1 MYLIRGLKNLSL
13 FNERFSEEQLVVTIG
28 NFDGLHQGHK
38 KIIQEMK
45 NISLNSSAKTM
56 VIFTE
61 PHAKEFFSMDKDI
74 MEQPAR
80 ISPWRD
86 KFKNLENENI
96 DFAFFLKFNKSLQ
109 TMSPE
114 IFIEKVL
121 GSLNISNLMIGDDFR
136 FGQDRKGDFLM
147 LKDWSKSQG
156 ISLSKLPTYSIDSR
170 RVSSTWIRETLS
182 LSDFSTA
189 KKLLGRP
196 YSFEGKV
203 VHGNR
208 LGRSI
213 GFPTANIWLPKNNL
227 PIKGVFSVKISIDMS
242 EFDGIANIG
251 IRPTVGGTSPVLEV
265 NIFDFKKEIYGKRI
279 KVEFVKK
286 IRDEKKFDSLDDLKK
301 QIAKDVNTAKEQLLD
316 EKN

>member
-28 NFDGLHQGHK
+28 NFDGLHKGHK

-56 VIFTE
+56 LIFTE
-61 PHAKEFFSMDKDI
+61 PHAKEFFSMDKNI

-156 ISLSKLPTYSIDSR
+156 ISLSKLPTFSIDNR

-182 LSDFSTA
+182 VSDFSTT

-227 PIKGVFSVKISIDMS
+227 PIKGVFSVKISIDVS
-242 EFDGIANIG
+242 EFEGIANIG

>member
-45 NISLNSSAKTM
+45 NISKNSSAKTM

-156 ISLSKLPTYSIDSR
+156 ISLSKLPTYSIDNR

-242 EFDGIANIG
+242 EFEGIANIG

>member
-13 FNERFSEEQLVVTIG
+13 FNVRFSEEQLVVTIG
-28 NFDGLHQGHK
+28 NFDGFHQGHK
-38 KIIQEMK
+38 KSIQEMK
-45 NISLNSSAKTM
+45 KISQTSSAKTM

-156 ISLSKLPTYSIDSR
+156 ISLSKLPTFSIDNR

-182 LSDFSTA
+182 VSDFSTT

-227 PIKGVFSVKISIDMS
+227 PIKGVFSVKISIDVS
-242 EFDGIANIG
+242 EFEGIANIG

>member
-28 NFDGLHQGHK
+28 NFDGLHKGHK

-61 PHAKEFFSMDKDI
+61 PHAKEFFSMDKNI

-156 ISLSKLPTYSIDSR
+156 ISLSKLPTFSIDNR

-182 LSDFSTA
+182 VSDFSTT
-189 KKLLGRP
+189 KRLLGRP

-227 PIKGVFSVKISIDMS
+227 PIKGVFSVKISIDVS
-242 EFDGIANIG
+242 EFEGIANIG

>member
-13 FNERFSEEQLVVTIG
+13 FNVRFSEEQLVVTIG
-28 NFDGLHQGHK
+28 NFDGFHQGHK

-45 NISLNSSAKTM
+45 KISQTSSAKTM

-156 ISLSKLPTYSIDSR
+156 ISLSKLPTFSIDNR

-182 LSDFSTA
+182 VSDFSTT

-227 PIKGVFSVKISIDMS
+227 PIKGVFSVKISIDVS
-242 EFDGIANIG
+242 EFEGIANIG

-265 NIFDFKKEIYGKRI
+265 NIFDFKKEIYGKRL

-286 IRDEKKFDSLDDLKK
+286 IRDEKKFDSLEDLKK

>member
-28 NFDGLHQGHK
+28 NFDGLHKGHK

-156 ISLSKLPTYSIDSR
+156 ISLSKLPTYSIDNR

-242 EFDGIANIG
+242 EFEGIANIG

>member
-28 NFDGLHQGHK
+28 NFDGLHKGHK

-61 PHAKEFFSMDKDI
+61 PHAKEFFSMDKNI

-136 FGQDRKGDFLM
+136 FGQDRKGDFVM
-147 LKDWSKSQG
+147 LKDWSKSEG
-156 ISLSKLPTYSIDSR
+156 ISLSKLPTFSIDNR

-182 LSDFSTA
+182 LSDFSTT

-227 PIKGVFSVKISIDMS
+227 PIKGVFSVKISIDVS
-242 EFDGIANIG
+242 EFEGIANIG

>member
-13 FNERFSEEQLVVTIG
+13 FNERFSEEKLVVTIG

-38 KIIQEMK
+38 KIIREMK
-45 NISLNSSAKTM
+45 SISQNSSAKTM

-61 PHAKEFFSMDKDI
+61 PHAKEFFSMDKNI
-74 MEQPAR
+74 LEQPAR

-121 GSLNISNLMIGDDFR
+121 GSLNITNLMIGDDFR
-136 FGQDRKGDFLM
+136 FGQNRKGDFLM
-147 LKDWSKSQG
+147 LKEWSRSKG
-156 ISLSKLPTYSIDSR
+156 ISLSKLPTFSINNH

-182 LSDFSTA
+182 LSDFSLA

-242 EFDGIANIG
+242 EFEGIANIG

-301 QIAKDVNTAKEQLLD
+301 QIAKDVNTAKEQLLN

>member
-13 FNERFSEEQLVVTIG
+13 FNERFSEEKLVVTIG

-38 KIIQEMK
+38 KIIREMK
-45 NISLNSSAKTM
+45 SISQNSSAKTM

-61 PHAKEFFSMDKDI
+61 PHAKEFFSMDKNI
-74 MEQPAR
+74 LEQPAR

-121 GSLNISNLMIGDDFR
+121 GSLNITNLMIGDDFR
-136 FGQDRKGDFLM
+136 FGQNRKGDFLM
-147 LKDWSKSQG
+147 LKEWSRSKG
-156 ISLSKLPTYSIDSR
+156 ISLSKLPTFSINNH

-182 LSDFSTA
+182 LSDFSLA

-242 EFDGIANIG
+242 EFEGIANIG

>member
-45 NISLNSSAKTM
+45 NISKNSSAKTM

-156 ISLSKLPTYSIDSR
+156 ISLSKLPTFSIDNR

-182 LSDFSTA
+182 LSDFSTT

-242 EFDGIANIG
+242 EFEGIANIG

-301 QIAKDVNTAKEQLLD
+301 QIAKDVNTAKQQLFD

>member
-1 MYLIRGLKNLSL
+1 MYLIRGLKNLPL

-28 NFDGLHQGHK
+28 NFDGLNQGHK

-45 NISLNSSAKTM
+45 KISQNSSAKTM

-121 GSLNISNLMIGDDFR
+121 GPLNISNLMIGDDFR

-147 LKDWSKSQG
+147 LKDWSESQG
-156 ISLSKLPTYSIDSR
+156 ISLSKLPTFSIDNR

-182 LSDFSTA
+182 LSDFSTT

-227 PIKGVFSVKISIDMS
+227 PIKGVFSVKISIDVS
-242 EFDGIANIG
+242 EFEGIANIG

>member
-45 NISLNSSAKTM
+45 NISKNSSAKTM

-156 ISLSKLPTYSIDSR
+156 ISLSKLPTYSIDNR

>member
-13 FNERFSEEQLVVTIG
+13 FNERFSEEKLVVTIG

-45 NISLNSSAKTM
+45 SISQNSSAKTM

-74 MEQPAR
+74 MEQPSR

-86 KFKNLENENI
+86 KFKNLEKENI

-109 TMSPE
+109 TMSPD

-121 GSLNISNLMIGDDFR
+121 GSLNICNLMIGDDFR
-136 FGQDRKGDFLM
+136 FGQDRKGDYLM
-147 LKDWSKSQG
+147 LQEWSKSQG
-156 ISLSKLPTYSIDSR
+156 ISLSKLPTFSIDSR
-170 RVSSTWIRETLS
+170 RVSSTWIREILS
-182 LSDFSTA
+182 LSNFSLA

-242 EFDGIANIG
+242 EFGGIANIG

-279 KVEFVKK
+279 KVEFIKK
-286 IRDEKKFDSLDDLKK
+286 IRDEKKFDSLEDLKI
-301 QIAKDVNTAKEQLLD
+301 QIAKDVNTAKKQLLD

>member
-13 FNERFSEEQLVVTIG
+13 FNKRFSEEQLVVTIG

-45 NISLNSSAKTM
+45 KISQNSSAKTM

-61 PHAKEFFSMDKDI
+61 PHAKEFFSMDKNI

-121 GSLNISNLMIGDDFR
+121 GPLNISNLMIGDDFR
-136 FGQDRKGDFLM
+136 FGQDRKGDFVM

-156 ISLSKLPTYSIDSR
+156 ISLSKLPTFSIDNR

-182 LSDFSTA
+182 VSDFSTT

-227 PIKGVFSVKISIDMS
+227 PIKGVFSVKISIDVS
-242 EFDGIANIG
+242 EFEGIANIG

-286 IRDEKKFDSLDDLKK
+286 IRDEKKFESLDDLKK
-301 QIAKDVNTAKEQLLD
+301 QIVKDVNTAKEQLLD

>member
-45 NISLNSSAKTM
+45 NISKNSSAKTM

-121 GSLNISNLMIGDDFR
+121 GSLNIINLMIGDDFR

-156 ISLSKLPTYSIDSR
+156 ISLSKLPTFSIENR
-170 RVSSTWIRETLS
+170 RISSTWIRETLS
-182 LSDFSTA
+182 LSDFSTT
-189 KKLLGRP
+189 KKVLGRP
-196 YSFEGKV
+196 YPFEGKV

-227 PIKGVFSVKISIDMS
+227 PIRGVFSVKISIDMS
-242 EFDGIANIG
+242 EFEGIANIG

-265 NIFDFKKEIYGKRI
+265 NIFDFKKEIYGKRL

>member
-28 NFDGLHQGHK
+28 NFDGLHKGHK

-61 PHAKEFFSMDKDI
+61 PHAKEFFSMDKNI

-156 ISLSKLPTYSIDSR
+156 ISLSKLPTFSIDNR

-182 LSDFSTA
+182 LSDFSTT

-227 PIKGVFSVKISIDMS
+227 PIKGVFSVKISIDVS
-242 EFDGIANIG
+242 EFEGIANIG

>member
-13 FNERFSEEQLVVTIG
+13 FNKRFSEEQLVVTIG
-28 NFDGLHQGHK
+28 NFDGLHKGHK

-61 PHAKEFFSMDKDI
+61 PHAKEFFSMDKNI

-121 GSLNISNLMIGDDFR
+121 GPLNISNLMIGDDFR

-156 ISLSKLPTYSIDSR
+156 ISLSKLPTFSIDNR

-182 LSDFSTA
+182 LSDFSTT

-227 PIKGVFSVKISIDMS
+227 PIKGVFSVKISIDVS
-242 EFDGIANIG
+242 EFEGIANIG

>member
-13 FNERFSEEQLVVTIG
+13 FNERHSDEKLVVTIG

-45 NISLNSSAKTM
+45 NISQNSGAKTM

-80 ISPWRD
+80 ISPWRE
-86 KFKNLENENI
+86 KFKNLENEKI

-109 TMSPE
+109 TMNPE

-156 ISLSKLPTYSIDSR
+156 ISFSKLPTFSIDNR
-170 RVSSTWIRETLS
+170 RISSTWIRETLS
-182 LSDFSTA
+182 LSDFSLA
-189 KKLLGRP
+189 KKLLARP

-227 PIKGVFSVKISIDMS
+227 PIRGVFSVKISIDMS
-242 EFDGIANIG
+242 EFKGIANIG

-265 NIFDFKKEIYGKRI
+265 NIFDFKKEI
-279 KVEFVKK
+279 
-286 IRDEKKFDSLDDLKK
+286 
-301 QIAKDVNTAKEQLLD
+301 
-316 EKN
+316 

>member
-45 NISLNSSAKTM
+45 NISKNSGAKTM

-61 PHAKEFFSMDKDI
+61 PHAKEFFSMDKNI
-74 MEQPAR
+74 MDQPAR

-121 GSLNISNLMIGDDFR
+121 GPLNISNLMIGDDFR

-156 ISLSKLPTYSIDSR
+156 ISLSKLPTFSIDNR

-182 LSDFSTA
+182 LSDFSTT

-227 PIKGVFSVKISIDMS
+227 PIKGVFSVKISIDVS
-242 EFDGIANIG
+242 EFEGIANIG

>member
-45 NISLNSSAKTM
+45 NISKNSSAKTM

-156 ISLSKLPTYSIDSR
+156 ISLSKLPTYSIDNR

-242 EFDGIANIG
+242 EFEGIANIG

-301 QIAKDVNTAKEQLLD
+301 QIAKDVNTAKKQLLD
-316 EKN
+316 EEN

>member
-13 FNERFSEEQLVVTIG
+13 FNERFSEENLVVTIG

-38 KIIQEMK
+38 KIIREMK
-45 NISLNSSAKTM
+45 SISQNSSAKTM

-61 PHAKEFFSMDKDI
+61 PHAKEFFSMDKNI

-121 GSLNISNLMIGDDFR
+121 GSLNITNLMIGDDFR
-136 FGQDRKGDFLM
+136 FGQNRKGDFLM
-147 LKDWSKSQG
+147 LKEWSRSQG
-156 ISLSKLPTYSIDSR
+156 ISLSKLPTFSINNH

-182 LSDFSTA
+182 LSDFSLA

-242 EFDGIANIG
+242 EFEGIANIG

>member
-13 FNERFSEEQLVVTIG
+13 FNVRFSEEQLVVTIG
-28 NFDGLHQGHK
+28 NFDGFHQGHK

-45 NISLNSSAKTM
+45 KISQTSSAKTM

-156 ISLSKLPTYSIDSR
+156 ISLSKLPTFSIDNR

-182 LSDFSTA
+182 VSDFSTT

-227 PIKGVFSVKISIDMS
+227 PIKGVFSVKISIDVS
-242 EFDGIANIG
+242 EFEGIANIG

>member
-28 NFDGLHQGHK
+28 NFDGLHKGHK

-61 PHAKEFFSMDKDI
+61 PHAKEFFSMDKNI

-121 GSLNISNLMIGDDFR
+121 GPLNISNLMIGDDFR

-156 ISLSKLPTYSIDSR
+156 ISLSKLPTFSIDNR

-182 LSDFSTA
+182 LSDFSTT

-227 PIKGVFSVKISIDMS
+227 PIKGVFSVKISIDVS
-242 EFDGIANIG
+242 EFEGIANIG

-301 QIAKDVNTAKEQLLD
+301 QIAKDVNIAKEQLLD

>member
-13 FNERFSEEQLVVTIG
+13 FNERFSEEKLVVTIG

-45 NISLNSSAKTM
+45 SISQNSSAKTM

-61 PHAKEFFSMDKDI
+61 PHAKEFFSMDKNI
-74 MEQPAR
+74 LEQPAR

-121 GSLNISNLMIGDDFR
+121 GPLNISNLMIGDDFR

-156 ISLSKLPTYSIDSR
+156 ISLSKLPTFSIDNR

-182 LSDFSTA
+182 LSDFSTT

-227 PIKGVFSVKISIDMS
+227 PIKGVFSVKISIDVS
-242 EFDGIANIG
+242 EFEGIANIG

>member
-1 MYLIRGLKNLSL
+1 
-13 FNERFSEEQLVVTIG
+13 
-28 NFDGLHQGHK
+28 
-38 KIIQEMK
+38 
-45 NISLNSSAKTM
+45 
-56 VIFTE
+56 
-61 PHAKEFFSMDKDI
+61 MDKDI

-86 KFKNLENENI
+86 KFKKLENENI

-121 GSLNISNLMIGDDFR
+121 GSLNISNLMVGDDFR

-156 ISLSKLPTYSIDSR
+156 ISLSKLPTFSIDSR
-170 RVSSTWIRETLS
+170 RVSSTWVREILS
-182 LSDFSTA
+182 LSNFSLA

-242 EFDGIANIG
+242 EFEGIANIG

-286 IRDEKKFDSLDDLKK
+286 IRDEKKFENLDDLKK

>member
-1 MYLIRGLKNLSL
+1 
-13 FNERFSEEQLVVTIG
+13 
-28 NFDGLHQGHK
+28 
-38 KIIQEMK
+38 MK
-45 NISLNSSAKTM
+45 NISQNSNAKTM

-147 LKDWSKSQG
+147 LKDWSKLQG
-156 ISLSKLPTYSIDSR
+156 ISLSKLPTFSIDNR
-170 RVSSTWIRETLS
+170 RVSSSWIREALS
-182 LSDFSTA
+182 LGDFSLA

-242 EFDGIANIG
+242 EFKGIANIG

>member
-45 NISLNSSAKTM
+45 NISKNSSAKTM

-61 PHAKEFFSMDKDI
+61 PHAKEFFSMDKNI

-121 GSLNISNLMIGDDFR
+121 GPLNISNLMIGDDFR

-156 ISLSKLPTYSIDSR
+156 ISLSKLPTFSIDNR

-182 LSDFSTA
+182 LSDFSTT

-213 GFPTANIWLPKNNL
+213 GFPTANLWLPKNNL
-227 PIKGVFSVKISIDMS
+227 PIKGVFSVKISIDVS
-242 EFDGIANIG
+242 EFEGIANIG
-251 IRPTVGGTSPVLEV
+251 IRPTVGGTFPVLEV
-265 NIFDFKKEIYGKRI
+265 NIFDFKNEIYGKRI

-286 IRDEKKFDSLDDLKK
+286 IRDEKKFESLDDLKK

>member
-1 MYLIRGLKNLSL
+1 MYLLRGLNNLSL
-13 FNERFSEEQLVVTIG
+13 FNERFSEEKLVVTIG

-45 NISLNSSAKTM
+45 NISRDSSAKTM

-109 TMSPE
+109 TMNPE
-114 IFIEKVL
+114 IFIERVL

-136 FGQDRKGDFLM
+136 FGQDRKGDFSM
-147 LKDWSKSQG
+147 LSNWSKSKD
-156 ISLSKLPTYSIDSR
+156 ISLSKLPTFSIDNR
-170 RVSSTWIRETLS
+170 RVSSTWVRETLS
-182 LSDFSTA
+182 SSDFSLA
-189 KKLLGRP
+189 KNLLGRP

-208 LGRSI
+208 LGRLI

-227 PIKGVFSVKISIDMS
+227 PIKGVFSVKISLDMS
-242 EFDGIANIG
+242 EFYGIANIG

-301 QIAKDVNTAKEQLLD
+301 QITKDINTAKEQLLN

>member
-45 NISLNSSAKTM
+45 NISKNPSAKTM

-61 PHAKEFFSMDKDI
+61 PHAKEFFSMDKNI

-156 ISLSKLPTYSIDSR
+156 ISLSKLPTYSIDNR

-242 EFDGIANIG
+242 EFEGIANIG

>member
-45 NISLNSSAKTM
+45 NISKNSSAKTM

-96 DFAFFLKFNKSLQ
+96 DFAFFLKFNKFLQ

-121 GSLNISNLMIGDDFR
+121 GSLNIINLMIGDDFR

-147 LKDWSKSQG
+147 LKDWSESQG
-156 ISLSKLPTYSIDSR
+156 ISLSKLPTFSIDNR
-170 RVSSTWIRETLS
+170 RISSTWIRETLS
-182 LSDFSTA
+182 LSDFSTT

-196 YSFEGKV
+196 YTFEGKV

-227 PIKGVFSVKISIDMS
+227 PIRGVFSVKISIDMS
-242 EFDGIANIG
+242 EFKGIANIG

-265 NIFDFKKEIYGKRI
+265 NIFDFKKEIYGKRL

>member
-13 FNERFSEEQLVVTIG
+13 FNERFSEEKLVVTIG

-45 NISLNSSAKTM
+45 NISQNAKAKTM

-86 KFKNLENENI
+86 KFKNLEKENI
-96 DFAFFLKFNKSLQ
+96 DFAFFLKFNKFLQ

-147 LKDWSKSQG
+147 LKDWTKSQD
-156 ISLSKLPTYSIDSR
+156 ISLSKLPTFSIDNR

-182 LSDFSTA
+182 LSDFSTT

-242 EFDGIANIG
+242 EFEGIANIG

>member
-28 NFDGLHQGHK
+28 NFDGLHKGHK

-61 PHAKEFFSMDKDI
+61 PHAKEFFSMDKNI

-121 GSLNISNLMIGDDFR
+121 GPLNISNLMIGDDFR
-136 FGQDRKGDFLM
+136 FGQDRKGDFVM

-156 ISLSKLPTYSIDSR
+156 ISFSKLPTFSIDNR

-182 LSDFSTA
+182 LSDFSTT

-227 PIKGVFSVKISIDMS
+227 PIKGVFSVKISIDVS
-242 EFDGIANIG
+242 EFEGIANIG